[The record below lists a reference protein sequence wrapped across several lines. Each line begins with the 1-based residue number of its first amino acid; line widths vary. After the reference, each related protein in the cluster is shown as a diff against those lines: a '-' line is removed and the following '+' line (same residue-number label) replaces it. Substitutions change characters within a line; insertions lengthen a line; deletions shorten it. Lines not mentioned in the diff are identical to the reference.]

1 MENTSISRK
10 SNKVGTVVGAAMEK
24 TVTVKVE
31 TLVKHKLY
39 HRFVL
44 QSRKF
49 MAHDELGAKAG
60 DRVRIVET
68 RPLSRHKRWRVTEII
83 ERAGA
88 EATTP
93 VEA

>member
-49 MAHDELGAKAG
+49 MAHDEGSECKVG
-60 DRVRIVET
+60 DKVEIT
-68 RPLSRHKRWRVTEII
+68 ECRPLSRRKRWRVTRVI
-83 ERAGA
+83 ERAK
-88 EATTP
+88 
-93 VEA
+93 